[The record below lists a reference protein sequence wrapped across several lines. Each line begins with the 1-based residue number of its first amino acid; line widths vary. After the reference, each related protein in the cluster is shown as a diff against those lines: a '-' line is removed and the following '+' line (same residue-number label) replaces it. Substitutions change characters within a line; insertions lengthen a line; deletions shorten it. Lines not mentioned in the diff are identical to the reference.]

1 MQQRNTI
8 ILLRVSI
15 IALFLGQAWE
25 CFRWKT
31 NISNLILDPQRF
43 GNILEWYYDSSL
55 HDIYTNKMT
64 EGTLLA
70 IDQSLG
76 TLFLIAALSTIFIS
90 SKAHYLKWPI
100 YLGTLGLG
108 VICFADFYAKNFY
121 VGQLLEHAA
130 QLTIPVFLISV
141 TNKWNSQ
148 RLHLFMKIALAITF
162 IAHGFFAIGY
172 YPQPGYFI
180 DMMIKGLGVQ
190 EQIARNSLIFFGLL
204 DFIFALAI
212 FLPKVAKPALIYGII
227 WGFITALARIS
238 TNFSF
243 DFISNSLSQYVHE
256 FLIRTPHFILPLIIL
271 LNSTDKINRFPFRSP
286 KTAE

>member
-1 MQQRNTI
+1 M
-8 ILLRVSI
+8 
-15 IALFLGQAWE
+15 
-25 CFRWKT
+25 
-31 NISNLILDPQRF
+31 
-43 GNILEWYYDSSL
+43 
-55 HDIYTNKMT
+55 
-64 EGTLLA
+64 LA

-90 SKAHYLKWPI
+90 AKAHYLKWPI

-141 TNKWNSQ
+141 TNKWNRQ
-148 RLHLFMKIALAITF
+148 RLHLFMKIAIAITF

-190 EQIARNSLIFFGLL
+190 ENIARNSLIFFGLL
-204 DFIFALAI
+204 DFLFAIAI
-212 FLPKVAKPALIYGII
+212 FLPKIAKPALIYGVI
-227 WGFITALARIS
+227 WGFTTALARIS

-256 FLIRTPHFILPLIIL
+256 FLIRTPHFILPLIL
-271 LNSTDKINRFPFRSP
+271 LLFSTDKINRFPFRSP
-286 KTAE
+286 KTAG